1 LAEKKMFERL
11 QEVEIRYDELG
22 RRLGD
27 PDVISDPQEFQRI
40 AKAHSD
46 LTEIVAKYREFKEV
60 KKQIRETEE
69 MLDESME
76 DELRRMAQAELDD
89 LKNQFESLSQEL
101 KLMLLPKDPNDD
113 KDVILEIRAGTGG
126 EEAALFGGDLLRMYE
141 RYAERRGWKT
151 ELLSATP
158 TGIGGYKE
166 AVLGIKGKGAYSALK
181 FESGVHRVQRVPATE
196 SSGRIHTSAATVA
209 VMPEAEEI
217 DVQINSDDLEIDTYR
232 SSSAGG
238 QNVQKNETAVRI
250 THKPSG
256 IAVQCQD
263 ERSQLQNKERAM
275 RMLRARLLEQEQL
288 AQQEKEAS
296 ARRLMVRSG
305 DRSDKSRTYN
315 FPQGRLTD
323 HRINYTIYRLDS
335 IMDGDIQEMLDHLIS
350 ADQADRLQATG
361 NGDES

>member
-1 LAEKKMFERL
+1 MFEKL
-11 QEVEIRYDELG
+11 QEVEDRFDELG
-22 RRLGD
+22 ERL
-27 PDVISDPQEFQRI
+27 SDPGIVSDQQEFLRV

-46 LTEIVAKYREFKEV
+46 LTDIVTKYREYKDV
-60 KKQIRETEE
+60 IRQIRETEE
-69 MLDESME
+69 MLGESLD
-76 DELRRMAQAELDD
+76 DELRRMAQSELDQ
-89 LKNQFESLSQEL
+89 LKDRLESMKQEL
-101 KLMLLPKDPNDD
+101 TLMLLPKDPNDE

-126 EEAALFGGDLLRMYE
+126 DEAGLFVSDMLRMYE

-151 ELLSATP
+151 DLLSATP

-166 AVLGIKGKGAYSALK
+166 AVIEIKGRGAYSALK
-181 FESGVHRVQRVPATE
+181 FESGVHRVQRVPVTE

-209 VMPEAEEI
+209 VMPKAEDV
-217 DVQINSDDLEIDTYR
+217 DVQINQDDIKIDTYR

-250 THKPSG
+250 THIPSG
-256 IAVQCQD
+256 IVVQCQD

-275 RMLRARLLEQEQL
+275 TMLRSHLLEREQQL
-288 AQQEKEAS
+288 QAEKETS

-323 HRINYTIYRLDS
+323 HRINFTLYRLDS
-335 IMDGDIQEMLDHLIS
+335 ILDGDIQELIDRLIN
-350 ADQADRLQATG
+350 ADQADRLQASG
-361 NGDES
+361 GSDQ

>member
-1 LAEKKMFERL
+1 MFEKL
-11 QEVEIRYDELG
+11 QEVEYRYDELG
-22 RRLGD
+22 KRMAD
-27 PDVISDPQEFQRI
+27 PDVISNPQEFHKV

-46 LTEIVAKYREFKEV
+46 LTEIVNKFREYKEV
-60 KKQIRETEE
+60 KRQIRETEL
-69 MLDESME
+69 MLSEPIE
-76 DELRRMAQAELDD
+76 DELRRLAQSELDD
-89 LKNQFESLSQEL
+89 LKERLESLGQEL
-101 KLMLLPKDPNDD
+101 KVMLLPKDPNDE
-113 KDVILEIRAGTGG
+113 KDVIMEIRAGTGG
-126 EEAALFGGDLLRMYE
+126 EEAALFAGDLLRMYE

-166 AVLGIKGKGAYSALK
+166 AVLGIKGRGAYSMLK

-196 SSGRIHTSAATVA
+196 SGGRIHTSAVTVA

-217 DVQINSDDLEIDTYR
+217 DIQINPDDLKIDTFR

-238 QNVQKNETAVRI
+238 QNVQKNETAIRI
-250 THKPSG
+250 THIPTG
-256 IAVQCQD
+256 IVVSCQD

-275 RMLRARLLEQEQL
+275 TMLRTHLYERERQ
-288 AQQEKEAS
+288 AQQEKETT

-323 HRINYTIYRLDS
+323 HRINYTVYKLDA
-335 IMDGDIQEMLDHLIS
+335 IMDGDIQDMIDHLIS
-350 ADQADRLQATG
+350 ADQADRLQDTG
-361 NGDES
+361 EDV

>member
-1 LAEKKMFERL
+1 MFAKL
-11 QEVEIRYDELG
+11 QEVEDRYDELG

-27 PDVISDPQEFQRI
+27 PDVISSPQEFSRI
-40 AKAHSD
+40 AKVHSD
-46 LTEIVAKYREFKEV
+46 LSEIVMKFKEYKEV
-60 KKQIRETEE
+60 KRQLRETEE
-69 MLDESME
+69 MLDEPME
-76 DELRRMAQAELDD
+76 DELRKLAQSELND
-89 LKNQFESLSQEL
+89 LKERLESLGQDL
-101 KLMLLPKDPNDD
+101 KVMLLPKDPND
-113 KDVILEIRAGTGG
+113 KKNVILEIRAGTGG
-126 EEAALFGGDLLRMYE
+126 EEAGLFASDLLRMYE

-166 AVLGIKGKGAYSALK
+166 AVLGIKGQGAYSVLK
-181 FESGVHRVQRVPATE
+181 FESGVHRVQRVPTTE

-217 DVQINSDDLEIDTYR
+217 DVQINTDDLEIDTFR

-238 QNVQKNETAVRI
+238 QNVQKNETAIRI

-256 IAVQCQD
+256 IVVQCQD

-275 RMLRARLLEQEQL
+275 MMLRTHLFERERL

-305 DRSDKSRTYN
+305 DRSDKCRTYN

-323 HRINYTIYRLDS
+323 HRINYTVYKLDA
-335 IMDGDIQEMLDHLIS
+335 IMDGDLQDLIDHLIS
-350 ADQADRLQATG
+350 EDQADRLQSSG
-361 NGDES
+361 EEE